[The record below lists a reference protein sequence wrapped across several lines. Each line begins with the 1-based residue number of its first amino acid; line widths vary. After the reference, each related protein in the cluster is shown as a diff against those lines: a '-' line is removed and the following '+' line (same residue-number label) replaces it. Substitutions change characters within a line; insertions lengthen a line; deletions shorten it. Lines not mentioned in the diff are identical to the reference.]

1 MQAVPATPPTAT
13 LELGTLAP
21 PGARQALAGFFVS
34 GMLLAFLGAIL
45 PSWQHHL
52 LSDYLMVGLYFVAL
66 IAGMIAS
73 AWAAPPLMAGK
84 GLGWTLAFA
93 CGMASFA
100 LL

>member
-13 LELGTLAP
+13 PELGTLAP

-52 LSDYLMVGLYFVAL
+52 LS
-66 IAGMIAS
+66 I
-73 AWAAPPLMAGK
+73 
-84 GLGWTLAFA
+84 T
-93 CGMASFA
+93 
-100 LL
+100 